1 MPMRRRIPLA
11 LLAAVTVATAGCG
24 RDPERALRAHHSAG
38 PPERGGARRDADAR
52 AAAAPAAPDAARRR
66 APAPADRRLG
76 RGACARATANAPPTS
91 SRCRR
96 SSPRPT
102 PSSSPRTRT
111 RKAFNAGLP
120 CGARLLE
127 VQHDGRFII
136 GTFRLTERP
145 GQTCQASG
153 QLVRVAIVIVQR
165 HFTEWR
171 EIPDTPGAAPG
182 RRSRRIPRRSRAPGD
197 DGERPSSTRGRATG
211 RPGGGSTARRRA
223 STATCR
229 RARSAGRPRR

>member
-11 LLAAVTVATAGCG
+11 LLAAVMVVAAGCG
-24 RDPERALRAHHSAG
+24 RDPSQRFGLTT
-38 PPERGGARRDADAR
+38 PPDRKS
-52 AAAAPAAPDAARRR
+52 AAPLAATPT
-66 APAPADRRLG
+66 PAPRHQ
-76 RGACARATANAPPTS
+76 
-91 SRCRR
+91 
-96 SSPRPT
+96 PRPT
-102 PSSSPRTRT
+102 QHDAERLRPLIAAWAAAVRKGDSERAASFFSLPAIVAQSDTIQLAT
-111 RKAFNAGLP
+111 HEDAKAFNAGLP

-153 QLVRVAIVIVQR
+153 QLVRVAFVILQR

-182 RRSRRIPRRSRAPGD
+182 
-197 DGERPSSTRGRATG
+197 PSKPEDPETLP
-211 RPGGGSTARRRA
+211 RPGIESSNAA
-223 STATCR
+223 
-229 RARSAGRPRR
+229 